1 MKQYKFKYK
10 GRWHDILCVPC
21 GKFKGEAIA
30 DTCFGTPDEYHFRV
44 LESSLPKLL
53 ATLRKLNIEV
63 AEVCDKLRWSKWNS
77 DYAGWLSQYVVRN
90 NVLGRYIVSIEADK
104 FDDETFTSIVTQWS
118 MEFEPKDHNSNTL
131 KLLVFD
137 NEKGIIAKMKRLCQA
152 DFNER
157 RAR

>member
-10 GRWHDILCVPC
+10 GKWHDILCTPC

-63 AEVCDKLRWSKWNS
+63 AEVCDKLKWKYNK
-77 DYAGWLSQYVVRN
+77 AGWFESQEVVRTYK
-90 NVLGRYIVSIEADK
+90 LGRYYVLLNTFMSDNKEIRVKDFEATFAPTDEHDDAVITFCY
-104 FDDETFTSIVTQWS
+104 FDTER
-118 MEFEPKDHNSNTL
+118 E
-131 KLLVFD
+131 
-137 NEKGIIAKMKRLCQA
+137 AKAACQA
-152 DFNER
+152 DFQKR

>member
-10 GRWHDILCVPC
+10 GKWHDILCTPC

-63 AEVCDKLRWSKWNS
+63 AEVCDKLKWRNGES
-77 DYAGWLSQYVVRN
+77 NIVLRFSSGCFERVFYKIQDGYAEIVRCSSN
-90 NVLGRYIVSIEADK
+90 RRGFVSAHDPS
-104 FDDETFTSIVTQWS
+104 SI
-118 MEFEPKDHNSNTL
+118 KGL
-131 KLLVFD
+131 K
-137 NEKGIIAKMKRLCQA
+137 AACQA
-152 DFNER
+152 DFQKR

>member
-10 GRWHDILCVPC
+10 GRWHDILCTPC

-63 AEVCDKLRWSKWNS
+63 AEVFSKLRIDNFGNSKIGF
-77 DYAGWLSQYVVRN
+77 YGYHY
-90 NVLGRYIVSIEADK
+90 GRYDIEMTHMGEFKAAFKTKKHK
-104 FDDETFTSIVTQWS
+104 FVIGVFLTFR
-118 MEFEPKDHNSNTL
+118 K
-131 KLLVFD
+131 
-137 NEKGIIAKMKRLCQA
+137 AKAACQA
-152 DFNER
+152 DFQKR

>member
-10 GRWHDILCVPC
+10 GKWHDILCAPC

-63 AEVCDKLRWSKWNS
+63 AEVCDKLRWRY
-77 DYAGWLSQYVVRN
+77 DTFGWFESQEVVRN
-90 NVLGRYIVSIEADK
+90 GKLGRYYVRLNTIMSDNEEIRVKDFEA
-104 FDDETFTSIVTQWS
+104 TFA
-118 MEFEPKDHNSNTL
+118 PL
-131 KLLVFD
+131 KWEDGNAIVFD
-137 NEKGIIAKMKRLCQA
+137 YFDTEKAAKAACQA
-152 DFNER
+152 DFQKR